1 MKLSEIET
9 ITGRVEDGA
18 WVNSIPNLPG
28 LSLKVRGI
36 SCSAADVLRSQL
48 LRELPEEAR
57 RKPGDADNERIATEV
72 MARALLVDWNITEDG
87 PAGADGKP
95 SEVRVPC
102 TPETAREALAN
113 PKMRLLREGVAY
125 ASQLV
130 ALLGFD
136 VLERDAKN

>member
-28 LSLKVRGI
+28 LSLKVRGLN
-36 SCSAADVLRSQL
+36 CTKADVLRAQL

-57 RKPGDADNERIATEV
+57 RKPSDADNERIATEV
-72 MARALLVDWNITEDG
+72 MSRTLLIDWNITEDG
-87 PAGADGKP
+87 PAGTDGQP
-95 SEVRVPC
+95 TQVPVPC
-102 TPETAREALAN
+102 TVETARAALAN

-130 ALLGFD
+130 ALIGSDGLAA
-136 VLERDAKN
+136 DAKN